1 MPHEGGHGGMRSIG
15 LPELLIIL
23 LFGGMMMIVFVVP
36 LLKILSKAGLSS
48 ALVVLV
54 FVPFVGLPV
63 LLFVIAF
70 MDWPTLRT
78 GPPGPGQH
86 LG

>member
-1 MPHEGGHGGMRSIG
+1 MRSIG

-23 LFGGMMMIVFVVP
+23 FLSGILMVVFVVP
-36 LLKILSKAGLSS
+36 LLKILSKAGLSP

-54 FVPFVGLPV
+54 LVPFVGLPL
-63 LLFVIAF
+63 LLFLIAF
-70 MDWPTLRT
+70 TDWPTLRT